1 MKKEVTRICVS
12 LLTLSFLL
20 MPSLVSGYA
29 AADSYYFKVV
39 NSSGNNVK
47 QIDKIVMF
55 GNGEDSSLP
64 W

>member
-1 MKKEVTRICVS
+1 MKKKATKICVS
-12 LLTLSFLL
+12 LLAVSFLL

-29 AADSYYFKVV
+29 DSSYVRTV
-39 NSSGNNVK
+39 NSSGNNVN

-55 GNGEDSSLP
+55 GSGEDSSLP

>member
-1 MKKEVTRICVS
+1 MKKKATKICVS
-12 LLTLSFLL
+12 LLAVSFLL

-29 AADSYYFKVV
+29 ADSCYVKTV
-39 NSSGNNVK
+39 NLSGNNVN

-55 GNGEDSSLP
+55 GSGEDSSLP

>member
-1 MKKEVTRICVS
+1 MKKKVTRICVS
-12 LLTLSFLL
+12 LLAVSFLL
-20 MPSLVSGYA
+20 MPSLVSGYV

-47 QIDKIVMF
+47 NIDKIVMF
-55 GNGEDSSLP
+55 GSGEDSTLP